1 MEGLLEERMAMEV
14 SSSVVVDGE
23 VDLTMSM
30 VALSDDTFVF
40 FFFFLLDV
48 GFLAGSTEPP
58 REFKAPKA

>member
-1 MEGLLEERMAMEV
+1 MELSLSAL
-14 SSSVVVDGE
+14 VDGD

-30 VALSDDTFVF
+30 VALSDGTLVF